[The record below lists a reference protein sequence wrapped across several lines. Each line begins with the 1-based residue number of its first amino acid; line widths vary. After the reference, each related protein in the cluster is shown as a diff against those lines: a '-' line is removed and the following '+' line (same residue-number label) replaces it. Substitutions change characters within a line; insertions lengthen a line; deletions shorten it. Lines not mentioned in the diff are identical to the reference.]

1 MKHKKVREEIK
12 FNAADL
18 LKSVQSV
25 ADHASGKKK
34 ITMRNRELDL
44 PKPIKP
50 MKPSEIRALR
60 GKLRVSQSIF
70 ARLLN
75 VPRQT
80 AISWE
85 KGVRKPS
92 GAALKLLTIARR
104 APNILRA

>member
-1 MKHKKVREEIK
+1 MQIK
-12 FNAADL
+12 FNATDL

-25 ADHASGKKK
+25 ADHAAGKKK
-34 ITMRNRELDL
+34 ITMRSRELDL

-104 APNILRA
+104 LPNVLRA

>member
-1 MKHKKVREEIK
+1 MKHKKNREEIE

-18 LKSVQSV
+18 MKSVQMI
-25 ADHASGKKK
+25 ADHAIGKKK

-50 MKPSEIRALR
+50 MKPTDIRALR
-60 GKLRVSQSIF
+60 GKLGVSQSIF

-85 KGVRKPS
+85 KGVRRPS

-104 APNILRA
+104 LPNVLRA